1 MALSGRTTAVIPHA
15 ARVLRTGA
23 NALEAMGA
31 WRHVRRA
38 PTALPEAY
46 EFLASFR
53 YGDIRLAPFQ
63 IRDEMMP
70 LLLRL
75 RERPPRSVLELGT
88 ARGGTLFLFTRVAS
102 RDATLISVDMS
113 EGPFGGGY
121 PRVHEPLL
129 RSFALGRQEIRLIRG
144 DTHDL
149 ATLDRV
155 RRVVGARPV
164 DFLFID
170 ADHTYEGVRSDFAMY
185 APLVASGGL
194 IAFHDIVDGPGEA
207 VGEVPRFWR
216 EIRSEGAEEIVADWD
231 QGGYGIGLMH
241 QP

>member
-1 MALSGRTTAVIPHA
+1 MARSGRAVAVIPQT
-15 ARVLRTGA
+15 ARVLRAGA
-23 NALEAMGA
+23 NALEALGA
-31 WRHVRRA
+31 WRHVRSA
-38 PTALPEAY
+38 PTALPDAY
-46 EFLASFR
+46 EFVASFR
-53 YGDIRLAPFQ
+53 YGDIRFAPFQ

-88 ARGGTLFLFTRVAS
+88 ARGGTLFLFTRIAA
-102 RDATLISVDMS
+102 RDATLVSVDMS
-113 EGPFGGGY
+113 DGPFGGGY

-129 RSFALGRQEIRLIRG
+129 RSFALGRQELHLIRG
-144 DTHDL
+144 DSHDP
-149 ATLDRV
+149 ATRDHV
-155 RRVVGARPV
+155 RRVAGARPI
-164 DFLFID
+164 DLLFID

-194 IAFHDIVDGPGEA
+194 IAFHDIVDGPREA
-207 VGEVPRFWR
+207 VGEVPRFWQ